1 MIRVAIVHDNF
12 AQMGGAERVTESI
25 HRLFPEADLLTTLS
39 IPERLS
45 SYLLEAKPKNTWMQY
60 LPFKKKLF
68 RAYFLLYPFAVE
80 QIDLREYDLVITSC
94 FGYAK
99 GVKRREGAVHI
110 CYCHNPM
117 RWVWR
122 SDKYITHT
130 SRGSL
135 GRLLLKIPLLML
147 KRWEQR
153 AALRPDHYVTNSET
167 VKVRLRRAFGVDAL
181 VIPPPVETGRFTIS
195 SEVEDYYLVVS
206 RLVSY
211 KRIDLAVKACTQKGE
226 RLIVIGS
233 GPELERLRSMAGPS
247 VSFAGQ
253 LSDQEVAS
261 YASRCKALLVPG
273 EEDFGITPLEVNAAG
288 RPVIAYAAGG
298 ALETVRE
305 GVNGIFFAEQT
316 VASLR
321 GALERCEGTEW
332 DPHAIRAHAETY
344 DTVVFHKRMLA
355 MISECLSEHT
365 ASEVPLATT

>member
-1 MIRVAIVHDNF
+1 LIRVAIVHDNF
-12 AQMGGAERVTESI
+12 AQMGGAERVTESL

-39 IPERLS
+39 VPERLS
-45 SYLLEAKPKNTWMQY
+45 SYLLQANLKNTWMQH
-60 LPFKKKLF
+60 LPLKKKLF
-68 RAYFLLYPFAVE
+68 RAYFLLYPFAIE
-80 QIDLREYDLVITSC
+80 RMDLRAYDLVITSC

-122 SDKYITHT
+122 SEKYIAHM
-130 SRGSL
+130 SL
-135 GRLLLKIPLLML
+135 GTVGRLMLKVPLLML

-153 AALRPDHYVTNSET
+153 AALRPDHYVTNSEA
-167 VKVRLRRAFGVDAL
+167 VKLRLQRAFGVDAT
-181 VIPPPVETGRFTIS
+181 VIPPPVETVRFAVST
-195 SEVEDYYLVVS
+195 EVDDYYLVLS

-211 KRIDLAVKACTQKGE
+211 KRIDLAVEACTQTGAQ
-226 RLIVIGS
+226 LVVIGS
-233 GPELERLRSMAGPS
+233 GPELERLRTMAGPS
-247 VSFAGQ
+247 VRFAGQ
-253 LSDQEVAS
+253 LSDQEVAT
-261 YASRCKALLVPG
+261 YASHCKALLVPG

-305 GVNGIFFAEQT
+305 GVNGLFFAEQT

-321 GALERCEGTEW
+321 DAMERFERTDW
-332 DPHAIRAHAETY
+332 DPQRIREHAETY

-355 MISECLSEHT
+355 MISDCLSEDV
-365 ASEVPLATT
+365 AAEIPLATT